1 VTRPDHKDL
10 DALDI
15 LARIDG
21 GQPATG
27 QELGYLLPELER
39 RGHIKVEMVER
50 CCKKISARIYRYR
63 GRQFLWVGGHLGN
76 YPTGIAP
83 VPAVAGAIT
92 PDLKTPTFLAI
103 TTCRKCGCGLVLILE
118 SPMTIR
124 IVPGPPP
131 TFATV
136 VD

>member
-1 VTRPDHKDL
+1 M

-15 LARIDG
+15 LARIDA

-27 QELGYLLPELER
+27 QELGFLLPELEH
-39 RGHIKVEMVER
+39 RGHIKVEMVGR
-50 CCKKISARIYRYR
+50 CCKKIFARIYRYR

-76 YPTGIAP
+76 YQSGIAP
-83 VPAVAGAIT
+83 VPAVAGEIT
-92 PDLKTPTFLAI
+92 PNLKTPSFLAV
-103 TTCRKCGCGLVLILE
+103 TTCRKCGSGWVLILE
-118 SPMTIR
+118 SPMTITP
-124 IVPGPPP
+124 IPGPPP

>member
-1 VTRPDHKDL
+1 M

-27 QELGYLLPELER
+27 QEFGYLLPELER
-39 RGHIKVEMVER
+39 RGHIKVERVER
-50 CCKKISARIYRYR
+50 HCKKVFARTHRYR
-63 GRQFLWVGGHLGN
+63 GRQFLWIGGHLGN
-76 YPTGIAP
+76 YQTGIAP
-83 VPAVAGAIT
+83 VLAAACEIPPGLTT
-92 PDLKTPTFLAI
+92 PLFLAV
-103 TTCRKCGCGLVLILE
+103 TTCRKCRRGLVLILE
-118 SPMTIR
+118 SPTTITV
-124 IVPGPPP
+124 ILGPPP

>member
-1 VTRPDHKDL
+1 M

-21 GQPATG
+21 GQPVTG

-50 CCKKISARIYRYR
+50 CCKKIFARMYRHR
-63 GRQFLWVGGHLGN
+63 RRLFLWVGGHLGN
-76 YPTGIAP
+76 YQSGIAP
-83 VPAVAGAIT
+83 VPAVAGEIT
-92 PDLKTPTFLAI
+92 PDLKTPSFLAV
-103 TTCRKCGCGLVLILE
+103 TTCRKCRRGLVLILE

-124 IVPGPPP
+124 IVPGRPP